1 MLSTVKEKLGQRI
14 TKLSDQTIAN
24 NSLTMRSSAS
34 SAYLLATLKASTP
47 ELKQLFSAHLTQI
60 VSEHTALMQM
70 AINKGWL
77 NPYEK
82 PELQLLK
89 AIDKSREIVE
99 KHITE

>member
-1 MLSTVKEKLGQRI
+1 
-14 TKLSDQTIAN
+14 
-24 NSLTMRSSAS
+24 
-34 SAYLLATLKASTP
+34 
-47 ELKQLFSAHLTQI
+47 
-60 VSEHTALMQM
+60 MQM